1 MQKIDDEKFNGDAD
15 TEAYEYRN
23 DEVLYF
29 FSIFLHS
36 FILICVRFYVDRN
49 DMEIISYV
57 GFEGRRMKSPLKLP
71 FRFGERKNNLSFA
84 FTHSP
89 LAHSFTAAAV
99 RSDFTL
105 RSFLIS
111 LGRSAESALAYWKV
125 GFAALAVFAS
135 LVGAKAALSY
145 AASHTGPLAL
155 KDSGKAELETLDKVM
170 VAFVSDASIS
180 YTDTGDIVGSGKSQ
194 AELASLFKKPVSYQT
209 YTVKSGDTLG
219 GITKRFGLTNLSTLI
234 DLNGITNARALYE
247 GQKLRI
253 PSVDG
258 VMYTVSKGNSL
269 AGLSAK
275 FGVPLEDL
283 LDVND
288 LASQTLTVGQ
298 QLFIPGAKMD
308 ASKLH
313 EVLGD
318 LFKIPISAAYRISSK
333 FGWRPDPFTGVRS
346 YHTGIDLAC
355 PEGTPIR
362 AAMNGKIA
370 FVGWSNVFGNYIIVN
385 HPNGYQTLY
394 GHLSASRVKKG
405 QNVTQATVIGLVGS
419 TGYSTGAHLH
429 FTVYKNG
436 RLVNPSSVL
445 K

>member
-1 MQKIDDEKFNGDAD
+1 
-15 TEAYEYRN
+15 
-23 DEVLYF
+23 
-29 FSIFLHS
+29 
-36 FILICVRFYVDRN
+36 
-49 DMEIISYV
+49 MEIISYV
-57 GFEGRRMKSPLKLP
+57 GFEGSRTKAGIKLP
-71 FRFGERKNNLSFA
+71 FRFGERKNTISCA
-84 FTHSP
+84 FTRSP

-111 LGRSAESALAYWKV
+111 LGRSAENALAHWKV

-135 LVGAKAALSY
+135 LAGAKAALSY

-170 VAFVSDASIS
+170 AAFVSDASIS

-194 AELASLFKKPVSYQT
+194 AELTALFKKPVSYQT

-258 VMYTVSKGNSL
+258 VMYTVAKGNSL
-269 AGLSAK
+269 AGISAK
-275 FGVPLEDL
+275 FSVPLEDL

-405 QNVTQATVIGLVGS
+405 QSVTQTTVIGLVGS

-436 RLVNPSSVL
+436 RLINPSSVL

>member
-1 MQKIDDEKFNGDAD
+1 
-15 TEAYEYRN
+15 
-23 DEVLYF
+23 
-29 FSIFLHS
+29 
-36 FILICVRFYVDRN
+36 
-49 DMEIISYV
+49 MEIINYV
-57 GFEGRRMKSPLKLP
+57 GFEGSRTKPSVKLP
-71 FRFGERKNNLSFA
+71 FFFGERKNNISYAL
-84 FTHSP
+84 THSP
-89 LAHSFTAAAV
+89 LTHSFATAAV
-99 RSDFTL
+99 RPNFSL

-111 LGRSAESALAYWKV
+111 LGRFSESALSHWKAGV
-125 GFAALAVFAS
+125 AVIAVFAFLS
-135 LVGAKAALSY
+135 GAKATLSY

-170 VAFVSDASIS
+170 AAFVADASVS
-180 YTDTGDIVGSGKSQ
+180 YTDSGDIVGSGKSR
-194 AELASLFKKPVSYQT
+194 AELAALFKKPVSYQT
-209 YTVKSGDTLG
+209 YTVRSGDTLG

-234 DLNGITNARALYE
+234 DVNGITNARSLHE

-258 VMYTVSKGNSL
+258 LMYTVSKGNSL
-269 AGLSAK
+269 TGLSAK
-275 FGVPLEDL
+275 FNVPLEDL

-308 ASKLH
+308 AAKLH

-318 LFKIPISAAYRISSK
+318 LFKIPITAAYRISSK

-362 AAMNGKIA
+362 AAMNGTVA

-405 QNVTQATVIGLVGS
+405 QSVTQATVIGLVGS

>member
-1 MQKIDDEKFNGDAD
+1 
-15 TEAYEYRN
+15 
-23 DEVLYF
+23 
-29 FSIFLHS
+29 
-36 FILICVRFYVDRN
+36 
-49 DMEIISYV
+49 MEIINYV
-57 GFEGRRMKSPLKLP
+57 GFEGSRTKPSVKLP
-71 FRFGERKNNLSFA
+71 FFFGERKNNISYAL
-84 FTHSP
+84 THSP
-89 LAHSFTAAAV
+89 LTHSFAAAAV
-99 RSDFTL
+99 RPNFSL

-111 LGRSAESALAYWKV
+111 LGRFSESALSHWKAGV
-125 GFAALAVFAS
+125 AVIAVFAFLS
-135 LVGAKAALSY
+135 GAKATLSY

-170 VAFVSDASIS
+170 AAFVADASVS
-180 YTDTGDIVGSGKSQ
+180 YTDSGDIVGSGKSR
-194 AELASLFKKPVSYQT
+194 AELAALFKKPVSYQT
-209 YTVKSGDTLG
+209 YTVRSGDTLG

-234 DLNGITNARALYE
+234 DVNGITNARSLHE

-258 VMYTVSKGNSL
+258 LMYTVSKGNSL
-269 AGLSAK
+269 TGLSAK
-275 FGVPLEDL
+275 FNVPLEDL

-308 ASKLH
+308 AAKLH

-318 LFKIPISAAYRISSK
+318 LFKIPITAAYRISSK

-362 AAMNGKIA
+362 AAMNGTVA

>member
-1 MQKIDDEKFNGDAD
+1 
-15 TEAYEYRN
+15 
-23 DEVLYF
+23 
-29 FSIFLHS
+29 
-36 FILICVRFYVDRN
+36 
-49 DMEIISYV
+49 MEIINYV
-57 GFEGRRMKSPLKLP
+57 GFEGSRTKPSVKLP
-71 FRFGERKNNLSFA
+71 FFFGERKNNISYAL
-84 FTHSP
+84 THSP
-89 LAHSFTAAAV
+89 LTHSFAAAAV
-99 RSDFTL
+99 RPNFSL

-111 LGRSAESALAYWKV
+111 LGRFSESALSHWKAGV
-125 GFAALAVFAS
+125 AMIAVFAFLS
-135 LVGAKAALSY
+135 GAKATLSY

-170 VAFVSDASIS
+170 AAFVADASVS
-180 YTDTGDIVGSGKSQ
+180 YTDSGDIVGSGKSR
-194 AELASLFKKPVSYQT
+194 AELAALFKKPVSYQT
-209 YTVKSGDTLG
+209 YTVRSGDTLG

-234 DLNGITNARALYE
+234 DVNGITNARSLHE

-258 VMYTVSKGNSL
+258 LMYTVSKGNSL
-269 AGLSAK
+269 TGLSAK
-275 FGVPLEDL
+275 FNVPLEDL

-308 ASKLH
+308 AAKLH

-318 LFKIPISAAYRISSK
+318 LFKIPITAAYRISSK

-362 AAMNGKIA
+362 AAMNGTVA

-405 QNVTQATVIGLVGS
+405 QSVTQATVIGLVGS

>member
-1 MQKIDDEKFNGDAD
+1 
-15 TEAYEYRN
+15 
-23 DEVLYF
+23 
-29 FSIFLHS
+29 
-36 FILICVRFYVDRN
+36 
-49 DMEIISYV
+49 MEIINYV
-57 GFEGRRMKSPLKLP
+57 GFEGSRTKPSVKLP
-71 FRFGERKNNLSFA
+71 FFFGERKNNISYAL
-84 FTHSP
+84 THSP
-89 LAHSFTAAAV
+89 LTHSFAAAAV
-99 RSDFTL
+99 RSNFSL

-111 LGRSAESALAYWKV
+111 LGRFSESALSHWKAGV
-125 GFAALAVFAS
+125 AVIAVFAFLS
-135 LVGAKAALSY
+135 GAKATLSY

-170 VAFVSDASIS
+170 AAFVADASVS
-180 YTDTGDIVGSGKSQ
+180 YTDSGDIVGSGKSR
-194 AELASLFKKPVSYQT
+194 AELAALFKKPVSYQT
-209 YTVKSGDTLG
+209 YTVRSGDTLG

-234 DLNGITNARALYE
+234 DVNGITNARSLHE

-258 VMYTVSKGNSL
+258 LMYTVSKGNSL
-269 AGLSAK
+269 TGLSAK
-275 FGVPLEDL
+275 FNVPLEDL

-308 ASKLH
+308 AAKLH

-318 LFKIPISAAYRISSK
+318 LFKIPITAVYRISSK

-362 AAMNGKIA
+362 AAMNGTVA

-405 QNVTQATVIGLVGS
+405 QSVTQATVIGLVGS

>member
-1 MQKIDDEKFNGDAD
+1 
-15 TEAYEYRN
+15 
-23 DEVLYF
+23 
-29 FSIFLHS
+29 
-36 FILICVRFYVDRN
+36 
-49 DMEIISYV
+49 MEIINYV
-57 GFEGRRMKSPLKLP
+57 GFEGSRTKPSVKLP
-71 FRFGERKNNLSFA
+71 FFFGERKNNISYAL
-84 FTHSP
+84 THSP
-89 LAHSFTAAAV
+89 LTHSFAAAAV
-99 RSDFTL
+99 RPNFSL

-111 LGRSAESALAYWKV
+111 LGRFSESALSHWKAGV
-125 GFAALAVFAS
+125 AVIAVFAFLS
-135 LVGAKAALSY
+135 GAKARLSY

-170 VAFVSDASIS
+170 AAFVADASVS
-180 YTDTGDIVGSGKSQ
+180 YTDSGDIVGSGKSR
-194 AELASLFKKPVSYQT
+194 AELAALFKKPVSYQT
-209 YTVKSGDTLG
+209 YTVRSGDTLG

-234 DLNGITNARALYE
+234 DVNGITNARSLHE

-258 VMYTVSKGNSL
+258 LMYTVSKGNSL
-269 AGLSAK
+269 TGLSAK
-275 FGVPLEDL
+275 FNVPLEDL

-308 ASKLH
+308 AAKLH

-318 LFKIPISAAYRISSK
+318 LFKIPITAAYRISSK

-362 AAMNGKIA
+362 AAMNGTVA

-405 QNVTQATVIGLVGS
+405 QSVTQATVIGLVGS

>member
-1 MQKIDDEKFNGDAD
+1 
-15 TEAYEYRN
+15 
-23 DEVLYF
+23 
-29 FSIFLHS
+29 
-36 FILICVRFYVDRN
+36 
-49 DMEIISYV
+49 MEIINYV
-57 GFEGRRMKSPLKLP
+57 GFEGSRTKPSVKLP
-71 FRFGERKNNLSFA
+71 FFFGERKNNISYAL
-84 FTHSP
+84 THSP
-89 LAHSFTAAAV
+89 LTHSFAAAAV
-99 RSDFTL
+99 RPNFSL

-111 LGRSAESALAYWKV
+111 LGRFSESALSHWKAGV
-125 GFAALAVFAS
+125 AVIAVFAFLS
-135 LVGAKAALSY
+135 GAKATLSY

-170 VAFVSDASIS
+170 AAFVADASVS
-180 YTDTGDIVGSGKSQ
+180 YTDSGDIVGSGKSR
-194 AELASLFKKPVSYQT
+194 AELAALFKKPVSYQT
-209 YTVKSGDTLG
+209 YTVRSGDTLG

-234 DLNGITNARALYE
+234 DVNGITNARSLHE

-258 VMYTVSKGNSL
+258 LMYTVSKGNSL
-269 AGLSAK
+269 TGLSAK
-275 FGVPLEDL
+275 FNVPLEDL

-308 ASKLH
+308 AAKLH

-318 LFKIPISAAYRISSK
+318 LFKIPITAAYRISSK

-362 AAMNGKIA
+362 AAMNGTVA
-370 FVGWSNVFGNYIIVN
+370 FVGWSNVFGNYIIIN

-405 QNVTQATVIGLVGS
+405 QSVTQATVIGLVGS

>member
-1 MQKIDDEKFNGDAD
+1 
-15 TEAYEYRN
+15 
-23 DEVLYF
+23 
-29 FSIFLHS
+29 
-36 FILICVRFYVDRN
+36 
-49 DMEIISYV
+49 MEIISYV

-89 LAHSFTAAAV
+89 LTHSFTAAAV
-99 RSDFTL
+99 RSDFSL

-111 LGRSAESALAYWKV
+111 LGRSAESVLSHWKAGIAV
-125 GFAALAVFAS
+125 IAVFAFLS
-135 LVGAKAALSY
+135 GAKAALSY

-170 VAFVSDASIS
+170 AAFVADASIS
-180 YTDTGDIVGSGKSQ
+180 YTDSGDIVGSGKSE
-194 AELASLFKKPVSYQT
+194 AELAALFKKPVSYQT
-209 YTVKSGDTLG
+209 YTVRSGDTLG

-234 DLNGITNARALYE
+234 DLNGITNARSLHE

-258 VMYTVSKGNSL
+258 VMYTVAKGNSL

-275 FGVPLEDL
+275 FNVPLEDL

-288 LASQTLTVGQ
+288 LSSQTLTVGQ
-298 QLFIPGAKMD
+298 KLFIPGAKMD
-308 ASKLH
+308 AAKLH

-362 AAMNGKIA
+362 AAMNGKVA
-370 FVGWSNVFGNYIIVN
+370 FVGWSNVFGNYVIVN

-394 GHLSASRVKKG
+394 GHMASSRVKKG

-419 TGYSTGAHLH
+419 TGYSTGSHLH

-436 RLVNPSSVL
+436 RLINPSSVL

>member
-1 MQKIDDEKFNGDAD
+1 
-15 TEAYEYRN
+15 
-23 DEVLYF
+23 
-29 FSIFLHS
+29 
-36 FILICVRFYVDRN
+36 
-49 DMEIISYV
+49 MEIINYV
-57 GFEGRRMKSPLKLP
+57 GFEGSRTKPSVKLP
-71 FRFGERKNNLSFA
+71 FFFGERKNNISYAL
-84 FTHSP
+84 THSP
-89 LAHSFTAAAV
+89 LTHSFAAAAV
-99 RSDFTL
+99 RPNFSL

-111 LGRSAESALAYWKV
+111 LGRFSESALSHWKAGV
-125 GFAALAVFAS
+125 AVIAVFAFLS
-135 LVGAKAALSY
+135 GAKATLSY
-145 AASHTGPLAL
+145 AVSHTGPLAL

-170 VAFVSDASIS
+170 AAFVADASVS
-180 YTDTGDIVGSGKSQ
+180 YTDSGDIVGSGKSR
-194 AELASLFKKPVSYQT
+194 AELAALFKKPVSYQT
-209 YTVKSGDTLG
+209 YTVRSGDTLG

-234 DLNGITNARALYE
+234 DLNGITNARALHE

-258 VMYTVSKGNSL
+258 VMYTVAKGNSL

-275 FGVPLEDL
+275 FNVPLEDL

-288 LASQTLTVGQ
+288 LSSQTLAVGQ

-308 ASKLH
+308 AAKLH

-362 AAMNGKIA
+362 AAMNGKVA
-370 FVGWSNVFGNYIIVN
+370 FVGWSNVFGNYVIVN

-394 GHLSASRVKKG
+394 GHMASSHVKKG

>member
-1 MQKIDDEKFNGDAD
+1 
-15 TEAYEYRN
+15 
-23 DEVLYF
+23 
-29 FSIFLHS
+29 
-36 FILICVRFYVDRN
+36 
-49 DMEIISYV
+49 MEIINYV
-57 GFEGRRMKSPLKLP
+57 GFEGSRTKPSVKLP
-71 FRFGERKNNLSFA
+71 FFFGERKNNISYAL
-84 FTHSP
+84 THSP
-89 LAHSFTAAAV
+89 LTHSFAAAAV
-99 RSDFTL
+99 RPNFSL

-111 LGRSAESALAYWKV
+111 LGRFSESTLSHWKAGV
-125 GFAALAVFAS
+125 AVIAVFAFLS
-135 LVGAKAALSY
+135 GAKATLSY
-145 AASHTGPLAL
+145 ALSHTGPLAL

-170 VAFVSDASIS
+170 AAFVADASVS
-180 YTDTGDIVGSGKSQ
+180 YTDSGDIVGSGKSR
-194 AELASLFKKPVSYQT
+194 AELAALFKKPVSYQT
-209 YTVKSGDTLG
+209 YTVRSGDTLG

-234 DLNGITNARALYE
+234 DLNGITNARALHE

-258 VMYTVSKGNSL
+258 VMYTVAKGNSL

-275 FGVPLEDL
+275 FNVPLEDL

-308 ASKLH
+308 AAKLH

-362 AAMNGKIA
+362 AAMNGTVA

-394 GHLSASRVKKG
+394 GHMASSRVKKG

>member
-1 MQKIDDEKFNGDAD
+1 
-15 TEAYEYRN
+15 
-23 DEVLYF
+23 
-29 FSIFLHS
+29 
-36 FILICVRFYVDRN
+36 
-49 DMEIISYV
+49 MEIINYV
-57 GFEGRRMKSPLKLP
+57 GFEGSRTKPSVKLP
-71 FRFGERKNNLSFA
+71 FFFGERKNNISYAL
-84 FTHSP
+84 THSP
-89 LAHSFTAAAV
+89 LTHSFAAAAV
-99 RSDFTL
+99 RPNFSL

-111 LGRSAESALAYWKV
+111 LGRFSESALSHWKAGV
-125 GFAALAVFAS
+125 AVIAVFAFLS
-135 LVGAKAALSY
+135 GAKAMLSY

-170 VAFVSDASIS
+170 AAFVADASVS
-180 YTDTGDIVGSGKSQ
+180 YTDSGDIVGSGKSR
-194 AELASLFKKPVSYQT
+194 AELAALFKKPVSYQT
-209 YTVKSGDTLG
+209 YTVRSGDTLG

-234 DLNGITNARALYE
+234 DVNGITNARSLHE

-258 VMYTVSKGNSL
+258 LMYTVSKGNSL
-269 AGLSAK
+269 TGLSAK
-275 FGVPLEDL
+275 FNVPLEDL

-308 ASKLH
+308 AAKLH

-318 LFKIPISAAYRISSK
+318 LFKIPITAAYRISSK

-362 AAMNGKIA
+362 AAMNGTVA

-405 QNVTQATVIGLVGS
+405 QSVTQATVIGLVGS

>member
-1 MQKIDDEKFNGDAD
+1 
-15 TEAYEYRN
+15 
-23 DEVLYF
+23 
-29 FSIFLHS
+29 
-36 FILICVRFYVDRN
+36 
-49 DMEIISYV
+49 MEIINYV
-57 GFEGRRMKSPLKLP
+57 GFEGSRTKPSVKLP
-71 FRFGERKNNLSFA
+71 FFFGERKNNISYAL
-84 FTHSP
+84 THSP
-89 LAHSFTAAAV
+89 LTHSFAAAAV
-99 RSDFTL
+99 RPNFSL

-111 LGRSAESALAYWKV
+111 LGRFSESALSHWKAGV
-125 GFAALAVFAS
+125 AVIAVFAFLS
-135 LVGAKAALSY
+135 GAKATLSY

-170 VAFVSDASIS
+170 AAFVADASVS
-180 YTDTGDIVGSGKSQ
+180 YTDSGDIVGSGKSR
-194 AELASLFKKPVSYQT
+194 AELAALFKKPVSYQT
-209 YTVKSGDTLG
+209 YTVRSGDTLG

-234 DLNGITNARALYE
+234 DVNGITNARSLHE

-258 VMYTVSKGNSL
+258 LMYTVSKGNSL
-269 AGLSAK
+269 TGLSAK
-275 FGVPLEDL
+275 FNVPLEDL

-308 ASKLH
+308 AAKLH

-318 LFKIPISAAYRISSK
+318 LFKIPITAAYRISSK

-362 AAMNGKIA
+362 AAMNGTVA

-405 QNVTQATVIGLVGS
+405 QSVTQATVIGLVGS

>member
-1 MQKIDDEKFNGDAD
+1 
-15 TEAYEYRN
+15 
-23 DEVLYF
+23 
-29 FSIFLHS
+29 
-36 FILICVRFYVDRN
+36 
-49 DMEIISYV
+49 MEIISYV
-57 GFEGRRMKSPLKLP
+57 GFEGGRSKPSLKLP
-71 FRFGERKNNLSFA
+71 FRFGERKNNLSYA

-89 LAHSFTAAAV
+89 LTHSFAATAV
-99 RSDFTL
+99 RSGFSL
-105 RSFLIS
+105 RSFLIT
-111 LGRSAESALAYWKV
+111 LGRFSESALSHWKAGV
-125 GFAALAVFAS
+125 AVIAVFAFLS
-135 LVGAKAALSY
+135 GAKATLSY
-145 AASHTGPLAL
+145 ALSHTGPLAL

-170 VAFVSDASIS
+170 AAFVADASVS
-180 YTDTGDIVGSGKSQ
+180 YTDSGDIVGSGKSR
-194 AELASLFKKPVSYQT
+194 AELAALFKKPVSYQT
-209 YTVKSGDTLG
+209 YTVRSGDTLG

-234 DLNGITNARALYE
+234 DVNGITNARSLYE

-258 VMYTVSKGNSL
+258 LMYTVAKGNSL
-269 AGLSAK
+269 TGLSAK
-275 FGVPLEDL
+275 FNVPLEDL

-308 ASKLH
+308 AAKLH

-318 LFKIPISAAYRISSK
+318 LFKIPITAAYRISSK

-362 AAMNGKIA
+362 AAMNGTVA

-405 QNVTQATVIGLVGS
+405 QSVTQATVIGLVGS

>member
-1 MQKIDDEKFNGDAD
+1 
-15 TEAYEYRN
+15 
-23 DEVLYF
+23 
-29 FSIFLHS
+29 
-36 FILICVRFYVDRN
+36 
-49 DMEIISYV
+49 MEIINYV
-57 GFEGRRMKSPLKLP
+57 GFEGSRTKPSVKLP
-71 FRFGERKNNLSFA
+71 FFFGERKNNISYAL
-84 FTHSP
+84 THSP
-89 LAHSFTAAAV
+89 LTHSFAAAAV
-99 RSDFTL
+99 RPNFSL

-111 LGRSAESALAYWKV
+111 LGRFSDSALSHWKAGV
-125 GFAALAVFAS
+125 AVIAVFAFLS
-135 LVGAKAALSY
+135 GAKATLSY

-170 VAFVSDASIS
+170 AAFVADASVS
-180 YTDTGDIVGSGKSQ
+180 YTDSGDIVGSGKSR
-194 AELASLFKKPVSYQT
+194 AELAALFKKPVSYQT
-209 YTVKSGDTLG
+209 YTVRSGDTLG

-234 DLNGITNARALYE
+234 DVNGITNARSLHE

-258 VMYTVSKGNSL
+258 LMYTVSKGNSL
-269 AGLSAK
+269 TGLSAK
-275 FGVPLEDL
+275 FNVPLEDL

-308 ASKLH
+308 AAKLH

-318 LFKIPISAAYRISSK
+318 LFKIPITAAYRISSK

-362 AAMNGKIA
+362 AAMNGTVA

-394 GHLSASRVKKG
+394 GHMSASRVKKG
-405 QNVTQATVIGLVGS
+405 QSVTQATVIGLVGS

>member
-1 MQKIDDEKFNGDAD
+1 
-15 TEAYEYRN
+15 
-23 DEVLYF
+23 
-29 FSIFLHS
+29 
-36 FILICVRFYVDRN
+36 
-49 DMEIISYV
+49 MEIINYV
-57 GFEGRRMKSPLKLP
+57 GFEGSRTKPSVKLP
-71 FRFGERKNNLSFA
+71 FFFGERKNNISYAL
-84 FTHSP
+84 THSP
-89 LAHSFTAAAV
+89 LTHSFAAAAV
-99 RSDFTL
+99 RPNFSL

-111 LGRSAESALAYWKV
+111 LGRFSDSALSHWKAGV
-125 GFAALAVFAS
+125 AVIAVFAFLS
-135 LVGAKAALSY
+135 GAKATLSY

-170 VAFVSDASIS
+170 AAFVADASVS
-180 YTDTGDIVGSGKSQ
+180 YTDSGDIVGSGKSR
-194 AELASLFKKPVSYQT
+194 AELAALFKKPVSYQT
-209 YTVKSGDTLG
+209 YTVRSGDTLG

-234 DLNGITNARALYE
+234 DVNGITNARSLHE

-258 VMYTVSKGNSL
+258 LMYTVSKGNSL
-269 AGLSAK
+269 TGLSAK
-275 FGVPLEDL
+275 FNVPLEDL

-308 ASKLH
+308 AAKLH

-318 LFKIPISAAYRISSK
+318 LFKIPITAAYRISSK

-362 AAMNGKIA
+362 AAMNGTVA

-405 QNVTQATVIGLVGS
+405 QSVTQATVIGLVGS

>member
-1 MQKIDDEKFNGDAD
+1 
-15 TEAYEYRN
+15 
-23 DEVLYF
+23 
-29 FSIFLHS
+29 
-36 FILICVRFYVDRN
+36 
-49 DMEIISYV
+49 MEIISYV
-57 GFEGRRMKSPLKLP
+57 GFEGGRSKPSLKLP
-71 FRFGERKNNLSFA
+71 FRFGERKNNLSYA

-89 LAHSFTAAAV
+89 LTHSFAATAV
-99 RSDFTL
+99 RSGFSL
-105 RSFLIS
+105 RSFLIT
-111 LGRSAESALAYWKV
+111 LGRFSESALSHWKAGV
-125 GFAALAVFAS
+125 AVIAVFAFLS
-135 LVGAKAALSY
+135 GAKATLSY
-145 AASHTGPLAL
+145 ALSHTGPLAL

-170 VAFVSDASIS
+170 AAFVADASVS
-180 YTDTGDIVGSGKSQ
+180 YTDSGDIVGSGKSR
-194 AELASLFKKPVSYQT
+194 AELAALFKKPVSYQT
-209 YTVKSGDTLG
+209 YTVRSGDTLG

-234 DLNGITNARALYE
+234 DVNGITNARSLYE

-258 VMYTVSKGNSL
+258 LMYTVSKGNSL
-269 AGLSAK
+269 TGLSAK
-275 FGVPLEDL
+275 FNVPLEDL

-308 ASKLH
+308 AAKLH

-318 LFKIPISAAYRISSK
+318 LFKIPITAAYRISSK

-362 AAMNGKIA
+362 AAMNGTVA

-405 QNVTQATVIGLVGS
+405 QSVTQATVIGLVGS

>member
-1 MQKIDDEKFNGDAD
+1 M
-15 TEAYEYRN
+15 
-23 DEVLYF
+23 
-29 FSIFLHS
+29 
-36 FILICVRFYVDRN
+36 
-49 DMEIISYV
+49 
-57 GFEGRRMKSPLKLP
+57 
-71 FRFGERKNNLSFA
+71 
-84 FTHSP
+84 
-89 LAHSFTAAAV
+89 
-99 RSDFTL
+99 
-105 RSFLIS
+105 
-111 LGRSAESALAYWKV
+111 
-125 GFAALAVFAS
+125 
-135 LVGAKAALSY
+135 
-145 AASHTGPLAL
+145 
-155 KDSGKAELETLDKVM
+155 
-170 VAFVSDASIS
+170 
-180 YTDTGDIVGSGKSQ
+180 
-194 AELASLFKKPVSYQT
+194 
-209 YTVKSGDTLG
+209 
-219 GITKRFGLTNLSTLI
+219 
-234 DLNGITNARALYE
+234 
-247 GQKLRI
+247 
-253 PSVDG
+253 
-258 VMYTVSKGNSL
+258 
-269 AGLSAK
+269 
-275 FGVPLEDL
+275 PLEDL

-308 ASKLH
+308 AAKLH

-318 LFKIPISAAYRISSK
+318 LFKIPITAAYRISSK

-362 AAMNGKIA
+362 AAMNGTVA

-405 QNVTQATVIGLVGS
+405 QSVTQATVIGLVGS

>member
-1 MQKIDDEKFNGDAD
+1 
-15 TEAYEYRN
+15 
-23 DEVLYF
+23 
-29 FSIFLHS
+29 
-36 FILICVRFYVDRN
+36 
-49 DMEIISYV
+49 MEIISYV
-57 GFEGRRMKSPLKLP
+57 GFEGGRTKPSLKLP
-71 FRFGERKNNLSFA
+71 FRFGERKNNLSYA

-89 LAHSFTAAAV
+89 LTHSFAATAV
-99 RSDFTL
+99 RSGFSL
-105 RSFLIS
+105 RSFLIT
-111 LGRSAESALAYWKV
+111 LGRSAESALSHWKAGV
-125 GFAALAVFAS
+125 ALIAVFAFLS
-135 LVGAKAALSY
+135 GAKAALSY

-170 VAFVSDASIS
+170 AAFVADASVS
-180 YTDTGDIVGSGKSQ
+180 YTDSGDIVGSGKSQ
-194 AELASLFKKPVSYQT
+194 AELAALFKKPVSYQT
-209 YTVKSGDTLG
+209 YTVRSGDTLG

-234 DLNGITNARALYE
+234 DLNGITNARSLHE

-258 VMYTVSKGNSL
+258 VMHTVAKGNSL

-275 FGVPLEDL
+275 FNVPLEDL

-308 ASKLH
+308 AAKLH

-362 AAMNGKIA
+362 AAMNGKVA
-370 FVGWSNVFGNYIIVN
+370 FVGWSNVFGNYVIVN

-394 GHLSASRVKKG
+394 GHMASSRVKKG

-419 TGYSTGAHLH
+419 TGYSTGSHLH

>member
-1 MQKIDDEKFNGDAD
+1 
-15 TEAYEYRN
+15 
-23 DEVLYF
+23 
-29 FSIFLHS
+29 
-36 FILICVRFYVDRN
+36 
-49 DMEIISYV
+49 MEIINYV
-57 GFEGRRMKSPLKLP
+57 GFEGSRTKPSVKLP
-71 FRFGERKNNLSFA
+71 FFFGERKNNISYAL
-84 FTHSP
+84 THSP
-89 LAHSFTAAAV
+89 LTHSFAAAAV
-99 RSDFTL
+99 RPNFSL

-111 LGRSAESALAYWKV
+111 LGRFSESALSHWKAGV
-125 GFAALAVFAS
+125 AVIAVFAFLS
-135 LVGAKAALSY
+135 GAKATLSY

-170 VAFVSDASIS
+170 AAFVADASVS
-180 YTDTGDIVGSGKSQ
+180 YTDSGDIVGSGKSR
-194 AELASLFKKPVSYQT
+194 AELAALFKKPVSYQT
-209 YTVKSGDTLG
+209 YTVRSGDTLG

-234 DLNGITNARALYE
+234 DVNGITNARSLHE

-258 VMYTVSKGNSL
+258 LMYTVSKGNSL
-269 AGLSAK
+269 TGLSAK
-275 FGVPLEDL
+275 FNVPLEDL

-308 ASKLH
+308 AAKLH

-318 LFKIPISAAYRISSK
+318 LFKIPITAAYRISSK

-362 AAMNGKIA
+362 AAMNGTVA

-405 QNVTQATVIGLVGS
+405 QNVTQTTVIGLVGS

>member
-1 MQKIDDEKFNGDAD
+1 
-15 TEAYEYRN
+15 
-23 DEVLYF
+23 
-29 FSIFLHS
+29 
-36 FILICVRFYVDRN
+36 
-49 DMEIISYV
+49 MEIISYV
-57 GFEGRRMKSPLKLP
+57 GFEGGRTKPSLKLP
-71 FRFGERKNNLSFA
+71 FRFGERKNNLSYA

-89 LAHSFTAAAV
+89 LTHSFAATAV
-99 RSDFTL
+99 RSGFSL
-105 RSFLIS
+105 RSFLIT
-111 LGRSAESALAYWKV
+111 LGRSAESALSHWKAGV
-125 GFAALAVFAS
+125 ALIAVFAFLS
-135 LVGAKAALSY
+135 GAKAALSY

-170 VAFVSDASIS
+170 AAFVADASVS
-180 YTDTGDIVGSGKSQ
+180 CTDSGDIVGSGKSQ
-194 AELASLFKKPVSYQT
+194 AELAALFKKPVSYQT
-209 YTVKSGDTLG
+209 YTVRSGDTLG

-234 DLNGITNARALYE
+234 DLNGITNARSLHE

-258 VMYTVSKGNSL
+258 VMYTVAKGNSL

-275 FGVPLEDL
+275 FNVPLEDL

-308 ASKLH
+308 AAKLH

-362 AAMNGKIA
+362 AAMNGKVA

-394 GHLSASRVKKG
+394 GHMASSHVKKG

>member
-1 MQKIDDEKFNGDAD
+1 
-15 TEAYEYRN
+15 
-23 DEVLYF
+23 
-29 FSIFLHS
+29 
-36 FILICVRFYVDRN
+36 
-49 DMEIISYV
+49 MEIINYV
-57 GFEGRRMKSPLKLP
+57 GFEGSRTKPSVKLP
-71 FRFGERKNNLSFA
+71 FFFGERKNNISYAL
-84 FTHSP
+84 THSP
-89 LAHSFTAAAV
+89 LTHSFAAAAV
-99 RSDFTL
+99 RPNFSL

-111 LGRSAESALAYWKV
+111 LGRFSESALSHWKAGV
-125 GFAALAVFAS
+125 AVIAVFAFLS
-135 LVGAKAALSY
+135 GAKATLSY

-170 VAFVSDASIS
+170 AAFVADASVS
-180 YTDTGDIVGSGKSQ
+180 YTDSGDIVGSGKSR
-194 AELASLFKKPVSYQT
+194 AELAALFKKPVSYQT
-209 YTVKSGDTLG
+209 YTVRSGDTLG

-234 DLNGITNARALYE
+234 DVNGITNARSLHE

-258 VMYTVSKGNSL
+258 LMYTVSKGNSL
-269 AGLSAK
+269 TGLSAK
-275 FGVPLEDL
+275 FNVPLEDL

-308 ASKLH
+308 AAKLH

-362 AAMNGKIA
+362 AAMNGTVA

-405 QNVTQATVIGLVGS
+405 QSVTQATVIGLVGS

>member
-1 MQKIDDEKFNGDAD
+1 
-15 TEAYEYRN
+15 
-23 DEVLYF
+23 
-29 FSIFLHS
+29 
-36 FILICVRFYVDRN
+36 
-49 DMEIISYV
+49 MEIISYV
-57 GFEGRRMKSPLKLP
+57 GFEGNRPFSSIKLP
-71 FRFGERKNNLSFA
+71 FRFRERKTHISCA

-89 LAHSFTAAAV
+89 LAHSFAAASV
-99 RSDFTL
+99 RSDFSL

-111 LGRSAESALAYWKV
+111 LGRSAESALSHWKAGV
-125 GFAALAVFAS
+125 AALAVFAFLS
-135 LVGAKAALSY
+135 GAKAALSY

-155 KDSGKAELETLDKVM
+155 KDSGKAELETLDTVM
-170 VAFVSDASIS
+170 AAFVADASIS
-180 YTDTGDIVGSGKSQ
+180 YTDSGDIVGSGKSE
-194 AELASLFKKPVSYQT
+194 AELAALLKKPVSYQT
-209 YTVKSGDTLG
+209 YTVRSGDTLG

-234 DLNGITNARALYE
+234 DVNGITNARALHE

-258 VMYTVSKGNSL
+258 LMYTVAKGNSL
-269 AGLSAK
+269 AGLSSK
-275 FGVPLEDL
+275 FNVPLEDL

-308 ASKLH
+308 AAKLH

-318 LFKIPISAAYRISSK
+318 LFKIPISATYRISSK

-362 AAMNGKIA
+362 SAMNGKVA
-370 FVGWSNVFGNYIIVN
+370 FVGWSNVFGNYVIVN

-405 QNVTQATVIGLVGS
+405 QSVTQTTVIGLVGS

-436 RLVNPSSVL
+436 RLINPSSVL

>member
-1 MQKIDDEKFNGDAD
+1 
-15 TEAYEYRN
+15 
-23 DEVLYF
+23 
-29 FSIFLHS
+29 
-36 FILICVRFYVDRN
+36 
-49 DMEIISYV
+49 MEIINYV
-57 GFEGRRMKSPLKLP
+57 GFEGSRTKPSVKLP
-71 FRFGERKNNLSFA
+71 FFFGERKNNISYALTHLPLTHSFA
-84 FTHSP
+84 
-89 LAHSFTAAAV
+89 AAAV
-99 RSDFTL
+99 RPNFSL

-111 LGRSAESALAYWKV
+111 LGRFSESALSHWKAGV
-125 GFAALAVFAS
+125 AVIAVFAFLS
-135 LVGAKAALSY
+135 GAKATLSY
-145 AASHTGPLAL
+145 ALSHTGPLAL

-170 VAFVSDASIS
+170 AAFVADASVS
-180 YTDTGDIVGSGKSQ
+180 YTDSGDIVGSGKSR
-194 AELASLFKKPVSYQT
+194 AELAALFKKPVSYQT
-209 YTVKSGDTLG
+209 YTVRSGDTLG

-234 DLNGITNARALYE
+234 DVNGITSARSLHE

-258 VMYTVSKGNSL
+258 LMYTVAKGNSL

-275 FGVPLEDL
+275 FNVPLEDL

-308 ASKLH
+308 AAKLH

-318 LFKIPISAAYRISSK
+318 LFKIPITAAYRISSK

-362 AAMNGKIA
+362 AAMNGTVA

-405 QNVTQATVIGLVGS
+405 QSVTQATVIGLVGS

>member
-1 MQKIDDEKFNGDAD
+1 
-15 TEAYEYRN
+15 
-23 DEVLYF
+23 
-29 FSIFLHS
+29 
-36 FILICVRFYVDRN
+36 
-49 DMEIISYV
+49 MEIISYV
-57 GFEGRRMKSPLKLP
+57 GFEGGRTKPSLKLP
-71 FRFGERKNNLSFA
+71 FRFGERKNNLSYA

-89 LAHSFTAAAV
+89 LTHSFAATAV
-99 RSDFTL
+99 RSGFSL
-105 RSFLIS
+105 RSFLIT
-111 LGRSAESALAYWKV
+111 LGRSAESALSHWKAGV
-125 GFAALAVFAS
+125 ALIAVFAFLS
-135 LVGAKAALSY
+135 GAKAALSY

-170 VAFVSDASIS
+170 AAFVADASVS
-180 YTDTGDIVGSGKSQ
+180 YTDSGDIVGSGKSQ
-194 AELASLFKKPVSYQT
+194 AELAALFKKPVSYQT
-209 YTVKSGDTLG
+209 YTVRSGDTLG

-234 DLNGITNARALYE
+234 DLNGITNARSLHE

-258 VMYTVSKGNSL
+258 VMYTVAKGNSL

-275 FGVPLEDL
+275 FNVPLEDL

-308 ASKLH
+308 AAKLH

-362 AAMNGKIA
+362 AAMNGKVA

-394 GHLSASRVKKG
+394 GHMASSHVKKG

>member
-1 MQKIDDEKFNGDAD
+1 
-15 TEAYEYRN
+15 
-23 DEVLYF
+23 
-29 FSIFLHS
+29 
-36 FILICVRFYVDRN
+36 
-49 DMEIISYV
+49 MEIINYV
-57 GFEGRRMKSPLKLP
+57 GFEGSRTKPSVKLP
-71 FRFGERKNNLSFA
+71 FFFGERKNNISYAL
-84 FTHSP
+84 THSP
-89 LAHSFTAAAV
+89 LTHSFAAAAV
-99 RSDFTL
+99 RPNFSL

-111 LGRSAESALAYWKV
+111 LGRFSESALSHWKAGV
-125 GFAALAVFAS
+125 AVIAVFAFLS
-135 LVGAKAALSY
+135 GAKATLSY

-170 VAFVSDASIS
+170 AAFVADASVS
-180 YTDTGDIVGSGKSQ
+180 YTDSGDIVGSGKSR
-194 AELASLFKKPVSYQT
+194 AELAALFKKPVSYQT
-209 YTVKSGDTLG
+209 YTVRSGDTLG

-234 DLNGITNARALYE
+234 DVNGITNARSLHE

-258 VMYTVSKGNSL
+258 LMYTVSKGNSL
-269 AGLSAK
+269 TGLSAK
-275 FGVPLEDL
+275 FNVPLEDL

-308 ASKLH
+308 AAKLH

-362 AAMNGKIA
+362 AAMNGTVA

-405 QNVTQATVIGLVGS
+405 QSVTQATVIGLVGS

-436 RLVNPSSVL
+436 RLINPSSVL

>member
-1 MQKIDDEKFNGDAD
+1 
-15 TEAYEYRN
+15 
-23 DEVLYF
+23 
-29 FSIFLHS
+29 
-36 FILICVRFYVDRN
+36 
-49 DMEIISYV
+49 MEIINYV
-57 GFEGRRMKSPLKLP
+57 GFEGSRTKPSVKLP
-71 FRFGERKNNLSFA
+71 FFFGERKNNISYAL
-84 FTHSP
+84 THSP
-89 LAHSFTAAAV
+89 LTHSFAAAAV
-99 RSDFTL
+99 RPNFSL

-111 LGRSAESALAYWKV
+111 LGRFSESALSHWKAGV
-125 GFAALAVFAS
+125 AVIAVFAFLS
-135 LVGAKAALSY
+135 GAKATLSY
-145 AASHTGPLAL
+145 ALSHTGPLAL

-170 VAFVSDASIS
+170 AAFVADASVS
-180 YTDTGDIVGSGKSQ
+180 YTDSGDIVGSGKSR
-194 AELASLFKKPVSYQT
+194 AELAALFKKPVSYQT
-209 YTVKSGDTLG
+209 YTVRSGDTLG

-234 DLNGITNARALYE
+234 DVNGITNARSLHE

-258 VMYTVSKGNSL
+258 LMYTVSKGNSL
-269 AGLSAK
+269 TGLSAK
-275 FGVPLEDL
+275 FNVPLEDL

-308 ASKLH
+308 AAKLH

-362 AAMNGKIA
+362 AAMNGTVA

-405 QNVTQATVIGLVGS
+405 QSVTQATVIGLVGS

>member
-1 MQKIDDEKFNGDAD
+1 
-15 TEAYEYRN
+15 
-23 DEVLYF
+23 
-29 FSIFLHS
+29 
-36 FILICVRFYVDRN
+36 
-49 DMEIISYV
+49 MEIINYV
-57 GFEGRRMKSPLKLP
+57 GFEGSRTKPSVKLP
-71 FRFGERKNNLSFA
+71 FFFGERKNNISYAL
-84 FTHSP
+84 THSP
-89 LAHSFTAAAV
+89 LTHSFAAAAV
-99 RSDFTL
+99 RPNFSL

-111 LGRSAESALAYWKV
+111 LGRFSESALSHWKAGV
-125 GFAALAVFAS
+125 AVIAVFAFLS
-135 LVGAKAALSY
+135 GAKATLSY

-170 VAFVSDASIS
+170 AAFVADASVS
-180 YTDTGDIVGSGKSQ
+180 YTDSGDIVGSGKSR
-194 AELASLFKKPVSYQT
+194 AELAALFKKPVSYQT
-209 YTVKSGDTLG
+209 YTVRSGDTLG

-234 DLNGITNARALYE
+234 DVNSITNARSLHE

-258 VMYTVSKGNSL
+258 LMYTVSKGNSL
-269 AGLSAK
+269 TGLSAK
-275 FGVPLEDL
+275 FNVPLEDL

-308 ASKLH
+308 AAKLH

-318 LFKIPISAAYRISSK
+318 LFKIPITAAYRISSK

-362 AAMNGKIA
+362 AAMNGTVA

-405 QNVTQATVIGLVGS
+405 QSVTQATVIGLVGS

>member
-1 MQKIDDEKFNGDAD
+1 
-15 TEAYEYRN
+15 
-23 DEVLYF
+23 
-29 FSIFLHS
+29 
-36 FILICVRFYVDRN
+36 
-49 DMEIISYV
+49 MEIINYV
-57 GFEGRRMKSPLKLP
+57 GFEGSRTKPSVKLP
-71 FRFGERKNNLSFA
+71 FFFGERKNNISYAL
-84 FTHSP
+84 THSP
-89 LAHSFTAAAV
+89 LTHSFAAAAV
-99 RSDFTL
+99 RPNFSL

-111 LGRSAESALAYWKV
+111 LGRFSESALSHWKAGV
-125 GFAALAVFAS
+125 AVIAVFAFLS
-135 LVGAKAALSY
+135 GAKATLSY
-145 AASHTGPLAL
+145 ALSHTGPLAL

-170 VAFVSDASIS
+170 AAFVADASVS
-180 YTDTGDIVGSGKSQ
+180 YTDSGDIVGSGKSR
-194 AELASLFKKPVSYQT
+194 AELAALFKKPVSYQT
-209 YTVKSGDTLG
+209 YTVRSGDTLG

-234 DLNGITNARALYE
+234 DVNGITNARSLHE

-258 VMYTVSKGNSL
+258 LMYTVSKGNSL
-269 AGLSAK
+269 TGLSAK
-275 FGVPLEDL
+275 FNVPLEDL

-308 ASKLH
+308 AAKLH

-318 LFKIPISAAYRISSK
+318 LFKIPITAAYRISSK

-362 AAMNGKIA
+362 AAMNGTVA

-405 QNVTQATVIGLVGS
+405 QSVTQATVIGLVGS

>member
-1 MQKIDDEKFNGDAD
+1 
-15 TEAYEYRN
+15 
-23 DEVLYF
+23 
-29 FSIFLHS
+29 
-36 FILICVRFYVDRN
+36 
-49 DMEIISYV
+49 MEIINYV
-57 GFEGRRMKSPLKLP
+57 GFEGSRTKPSVKLP
-71 FRFGERKNNLSFA
+71 FFFGERKNNISYAL
-84 FTHSP
+84 THSP
-89 LAHSFTAAAV
+89 LTHSFAAAAV
-99 RSDFTL
+99 RPNFSL

-111 LGRSAESALAYWKV
+111 LGRFSESALSHWKAGV
-125 GFAALAVFAS
+125 AVIAVFAFLS
-135 LVGAKAALSY
+135 GAKATLSY
-145 AASHTGPLAL
+145 ALSHTGPLAL

-170 VAFVSDASIS
+170 AAFVADASVS
-180 YTDTGDIVGSGKSQ
+180 YTDSGDIVGSGKSR
-194 AELASLFKKPVSYQT
+194 AELAALFKKPVSYQT
-209 YTVKSGDTLG
+209 YTVRSGDTLG

-234 DLNGITNARALYE
+234 DVNGITNARSLHE

-258 VMYTVSKGNSL
+258 LMYTVSKGNSL
-269 AGLSAK
+269 TGLSAK
-275 FGVPLEDL
+275 FNVPLEDL

-308 ASKLH
+308 AAKLH

-362 AAMNGKIA
+362 AAMNGTVA

-405 QNVTQATVIGLVGS
+405 QSVTQATVIGLVGS

-436 RLVNPSSVL
+436 RLINPSSVL

>member
-1 MQKIDDEKFNGDAD
+1 
-15 TEAYEYRN
+15 
-23 DEVLYF
+23 
-29 FSIFLHS
+29 
-36 FILICVRFYVDRN
+36 
-49 DMEIISYV
+49 MEIINYV
-57 GFEGRRMKSPLKLP
+57 GFEGSRTKPSVKLP
-71 FRFGERKNNLSFA
+71 FFFGERKNNISYAL
-84 FTHSP
+84 THSP
-89 LAHSFTAAAV
+89 LTHSFAAAAV
-99 RSDFTL
+99 RPNFSL

-111 LGRSAESALAYWKV
+111 LGRFSESALSHWKAGV
-125 GFAALAVFAS
+125 AVIAVFAFLS
-135 LVGAKAALSY
+135 GAKATLSY

-170 VAFVSDASIS
+170 AAFVADASVS
-180 YTDTGDIVGSGKSQ
+180 YTDSGDIVGSGKSR
-194 AELASLFKKPVSYQT
+194 AELAALFKKPVSYQT
-209 YTVKSGDTLG
+209 YTVRSGDTLG

-234 DLNGITNARALYE
+234 DVNGITNARSLHE

-258 VMYTVSKGNSL
+258 LMYTVSKGNSL
-269 AGLSAK
+269 TGLSAK
-275 FGVPLEDL
+275 FNVPLEDL

-308 ASKLH
+308 AAKLH

-318 LFKIPISAAYRISSK
+318 LFKIPITAAYRISSK

-362 AAMNGKIA
+362 AAMNGTVA

-394 GHLSASRVKKG
+394 GHMSASRVKKG
-405 QNVTQATVIGLVGS
+405 QSVTQATVIGLVGS

>member
-1 MQKIDDEKFNGDAD
+1 
-15 TEAYEYRN
+15 
-23 DEVLYF
+23 
-29 FSIFLHS
+29 
-36 FILICVRFYVDRN
+36 
-49 DMEIISYV
+49 MEIINYV
-57 GFEGRRMKSPLKLP
+57 GFEGSRTKPSVKLP
-71 FRFGERKNNLSFA
+71 FFFGERKNNISYAL
-84 FTHSP
+84 THSP
-89 LAHSFTAAAV
+89 LTHSFAAAAV
-99 RSDFTL
+99 RPNFSL

-111 LGRSAESALAYWKV
+111 LGRFSESALSHWKAGV
-125 GFAALAVFAS
+125 AMIAVFAFLS
-135 LVGAKAALSY
+135 GAKARLSY

-170 VAFVSDASIS
+170 AAFVADASVS
-180 YTDTGDIVGSGKSQ
+180 YTDSGDIVGSGKSR
-194 AELASLFKKPVSYQT
+194 AELAALFKKPVSYQT
-209 YTVKSGDTLG
+209 YTVRSGDTLG

-234 DLNGITNARALYE
+234 DVNGITNARSLHE

-258 VMYTVSKGNSL
+258 LMYTVSKGNSL
-269 AGLSAK
+269 TGLSAK
-275 FGVPLEDL
+275 FNVPLEDL

-308 ASKLH
+308 AAKLH

-318 LFKIPISAAYRISSK
+318 LFKIPITAAYRISSK

-362 AAMNGKIA
+362 AAMNGTVA

-405 QNVTQATVIGLVGS
+405 QSVTQATVIGLVGS

>member
-1 MQKIDDEKFNGDAD
+1 
-15 TEAYEYRN
+15 
-23 DEVLYF
+23 
-29 FSIFLHS
+29 
-36 FILICVRFYVDRN
+36 
-49 DMEIISYV
+49 MEIINYV
-57 GFEGRRMKSPLKLP
+57 GFEGSRTKPSVKLP
-71 FRFGERKNNLSFA
+71 FFFGERKNNISYAL
-84 FTHSP
+84 THSP
-89 LAHSFTAAAV
+89 LTHSFAAAAV
-99 RSDFTL
+99 RPNFSL

-111 LGRSAESALAYWKV
+111 LGRFSESALSHWKAGV
-125 GFAALAVFAS
+125 AVIAVFAFLS
-135 LVGAKAALSY
+135 GAKATLSY

-170 VAFVSDASIS
+170 AAFVADASVS
-180 YTDTGDIVGSGKSQ
+180 YTDSGDIVGSGKSR
-194 AELASLFKKPVSYQT
+194 AELAALFKKPVSYQT
-209 YTVKSGDTLG
+209 YTVRSGDTLG

-234 DLNGITNARALYE
+234 DVNGITNARSLHE

-258 VMYTVSKGNSL
+258 VMYTVAKGNSL

-275 FGVPLEDL
+275 FNVPLEDL

-308 ASKLH
+308 AAKLH

-362 AAMNGKIA
+362 AAMNGKVA
-370 FVGWSNVFGNYIIVN
+370 FVGWSNVFGNYVIVN

-394 GHLSASRVKKG
+394 GHMASSHVKKG

>member
-1 MQKIDDEKFNGDAD
+1 
-15 TEAYEYRN
+15 
-23 DEVLYF
+23 
-29 FSIFLHS
+29 
-36 FILICVRFYVDRN
+36 
-49 DMEIISYV
+49 MEIINYV
-57 GFEGRRMKSPLKLP
+57 GFEGSRTKPSVKLP
-71 FRFGERKNNLSFA
+71 FFFGERKNNISYAL
-84 FTHSP
+84 THSP
-89 LAHSFTAAAV
+89 LTHSFAAAAV
-99 RSDFTL
+99 RPNFSL

-111 LGRSAESALAYWKV
+111 LGRFSESVLSHWKAGV
-125 GFAALAVFAS
+125 AVIAVFAFLS
-135 LVGAKAALSY
+135 GAKATLSY

-170 VAFVSDASIS
+170 AAFVADASVS
-180 YTDTGDIVGSGKSQ
+180 YTDSGDIVGSGKSR
-194 AELASLFKKPVSYQT
+194 AELAALFKKPVSYQT
-209 YTVKSGDTLG
+209 YTVRSGDTLG

-234 DLNGITNARALYE
+234 DVNGITNARSLHE

-258 VMYTVSKGNSL
+258 LMYTVSKGNSL
-269 AGLSAK
+269 TGLSAK
-275 FGVPLEDL
+275 FNVPLEDL

-308 ASKLH
+308 AAKLH

-318 LFKIPISAAYRISSK
+318 LFKIPISATYRISSK

-362 AAMNGKIA
+362 AAMNGTVA

-405 QNVTQATVIGLVGS
+405 QGVTQATVIGLVGS

>member
-1 MQKIDDEKFNGDAD
+1 
-15 TEAYEYRN
+15 
-23 DEVLYF
+23 
-29 FSIFLHS
+29 
-36 FILICVRFYVDRN
+36 
-49 DMEIISYV
+49 MEIINYV
-57 GFEGRRMKSPLKLP
+57 GFEGSRTKPSVKLP
-71 FRFGERKNNLSFA
+71 FFFGERKNNISYAL
-84 FTHSP
+84 THSP
-89 LAHSFTAAAV
+89 LTHSFAAAAV
-99 RSDFTL
+99 RPNFSL

-111 LGRSAESALAYWKV
+111 LGRFSESVLSHWKAGV
-125 GFAALAVFAS
+125 AVIAVFAFLS
-135 LVGAKAALSY
+135 GAKATLSY

-170 VAFVSDASIS
+170 AAFVADASVS
-180 YTDTGDIVGSGKSQ
+180 YTDSGDIVGSGKSR
-194 AELASLFKKPVSYQT
+194 AELAALFKKPVSYQT
-209 YTVKSGDTLG
+209 YTVRSGDTLG

-234 DLNGITNARALYE
+234 DVNGITNARALHE

-258 VMYTVSKGNSL
+258 LMYTVAKGNSL
-269 AGLSAK
+269 AGLSSK
-275 FGVPLEDL
+275 FNVPLEDL

-308 ASKLH
+308 AAKLH

-318 LFKIPISAAYRISSK
+318 LFKIPITEAYRISSK

-362 AAMNGKIA
+362 AAMNGTVA

-405 QNVTQATVIGLVGS
+405 QGVTQATVIGLVGS

>member
-1 MQKIDDEKFNGDAD
+1 
-15 TEAYEYRN
+15 
-23 DEVLYF
+23 
-29 FSIFLHS
+29 
-36 FILICVRFYVDRN
+36 
-49 DMEIISYV
+49 MEIINYV
-57 GFEGRRMKSPLKLP
+57 GFEGSRTKPSVKLP
-71 FRFGERKNNLSFA
+71 FFFGERKNNISYAL
-84 FTHSP
+84 THSP
-89 LAHSFTAAAV
+89 LTHSFAAAAV
-99 RSDFTL
+99 RPNFSL

-111 LGRSAESALAYWKV
+111 LGRFSESALSHWKAGV
-125 GFAALAVFAS
+125 AVIAVFAFLS
-135 LVGAKAALSY
+135 GAKATLSY

-155 KDSGKAELETLDKVM
+155 KDSGKAELETLDTVM
-170 VAFVSDASIS
+170 AAFVADASVS
-180 YTDTGDIVGSGKSQ
+180 YTDSGDIVGSGKSR
-194 AELASLFKKPVSYQT
+194 AELAALFKKPVSYQT
-209 YTVKSGDTLG
+209 YTVRSGDTLG

-234 DLNGITNARALYE
+234 DVNGITNARSLHE

-258 VMYTVSKGNSL
+258 LMYTVSKGNSL
-269 AGLSAK
+269 TGLSAK
-275 FGVPLEDL
+275 FSVPLEDL

-308 ASKLH
+308 AAKLH

-318 LFKIPISAAYRISSK
+318 LFKIPITAAYRISSK

-355 PEGTPIR
+355 PEGTPIG
-362 AAMNGKIA
+362 AAMNGTVA

-405 QNVTQATVIGLVGS
+405 QSVTQATVIGLVGS

>member
-1 MQKIDDEKFNGDAD
+1 
-15 TEAYEYRN
+15 
-23 DEVLYF
+23 
-29 FSIFLHS
+29 
-36 FILICVRFYVDRN
+36 
-49 DMEIISYV
+49 MEIINYV
-57 GFEGRRMKSPLKLP
+57 GFEGSRTKPSVKLP
-71 FRFGERKNNLSFA
+71 FFFGERKNNISYAL
-84 FTHSP
+84 THSP
-89 LAHSFTAAAV
+89 LTHSFAAAAV
-99 RSDFTL
+99 RPNFSL

-111 LGRSAESALAYWKV
+111 LGRFSESALSHWKAGV
-125 GFAALAVFAS
+125 AVIAVFAFLS
-135 LVGAKAALSY
+135 GAKARLSY

-170 VAFVSDASIS
+170 AAFVADASVS
-180 YTDTGDIVGSGKSQ
+180 YTDSGDIVGSGKSR
-194 AELASLFKKPVSYQT
+194 AELAALFKKPVSYQT
-209 YTVKSGDTLG
+209 YTVRSGDTLG

-234 DLNGITNARALYE
+234 DVNGITNARSLHE

-258 VMYTVSKGNSL
+258 LMYTVSKGNSL
-269 AGLSAK
+269 TGLSAK
-275 FGVPLEDL
+275 FNVPLEDL

-308 ASKLH
+308 AAKLH

-318 LFKIPISAAYRISSK
+318 LFKIPITAAYRISSK

-362 AAMNGKIA
+362 AAMNGTIA

-405 QNVTQATVIGLVGS
+405 QSVTQATVIGLVGS